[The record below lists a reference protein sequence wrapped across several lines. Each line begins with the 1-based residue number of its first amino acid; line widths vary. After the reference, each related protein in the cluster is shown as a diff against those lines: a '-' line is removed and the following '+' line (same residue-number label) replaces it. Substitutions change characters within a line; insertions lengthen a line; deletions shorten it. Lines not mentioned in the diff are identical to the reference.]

1 MTNYSQSYGQL
12 STNPRRVRLLELRS
26 ELLRRGLLPA
36 PDPVKFSRKLG
47 FTPDDWQSIV
57 LRMDR
62 QRMLLNCSRQ
72 AGKSTVTALLAVYR
86 ALYKPGLTLLISPSL
101 RQSGELFRKV
111 KDWFSLLPGYLQ
123 PKFVEDNQLSCQLS
137 NGARIISLPSS
148 ESTIRGYSA
157 VDLIIEDEASRV
169 DDVLYY
175 SIRPML
181 AVSGGGLILMSTPF
195 GKVGHFY
202 EEWAHGSEQWQRIEV
217 PATQIARI
225 TPEFLAEERKSLGE
239 LWFSQEYMCKFV
251 DPVDSI
257 FSTDDIDRA
266 FSHDVDRLFMVSAET
281 EDVEP
286 LKL

>member
-1 MTNYSQSYGQL
+1 MDRQRATAL
-12 STNPRRVRLLELRS
+12 IAEAR
-26 ELLRRGLLPA
+26 RRGIVPPPEPVAFSQRLGFA
-36 PDPVKFSRKLG
+36 PDV
-47 FTPDDWQSIV
+47 WQSAV
-57 LRMDR
+57 LRMDNS
-62 QRMLLNCSRQ
+62 RMLLNCSRQ
-72 AGKSTVTALLAVYR
+72 AGKSTATALLAVYR

-123 PKFVEDNQLSCQLS
+123 PKFVEDNQLSCQLG

-195 GKVGHFY
+195 GKRGHFY
-202 EEWAHGSEQWQRIEV
+202 EEWTHGSEAWQRIEV
-217 PATQIARI
+217 PATQIPRI

-257 FSTDDIDRA
+257 FSSDDLERA
-266 FSHDVDRLFMVSAET
+266 FGGHDIGRLFEPVET